1 MSIFDKNENERYAYF
16 LTNFKEILSDWSVM
30 VNDQFIKT
38 SLDNSSTKL
47 FGMNVDK
54 AIIFFNINLE
64 VNNTLQELGII
75 KESYS
80 IDLINDLELDLNKKS
95 VQKKDQKNYDVIY
108 NQIDTFFVEDSEL
121 LKFCEYSLNVVN
133 LSTETDGPTI
143 NALNNYKSIAFNS
156 FPTKIY
162 ELLDWFG
169 IDVVETI
176 SNSCKVKRFGVKE
189 NHFGSN
195 RKLRRKPGFTS
206 KRSFDNDNDDEEK
219 INKESIFTEYFAN
232 NGDINA
238 KLTVLN
244 KLLPLLEEK
253 RTDIKEFNPK
263 LEYDIFSFLQH
274 TKYRNSLTYQE
285 DPDAEKRLDKVFKK
299 AVLCLYLLDIG

>member
-30 VNDQFIKT
+30 VNDQFIKS

-64 VNNTLQELGII
+64 LNSTLRELGVI

-80 IDLINDLELDLNKKS
+80 IDLINDLELDLNKKLD
-95 VQKKDQKNYDVIY
+95 QKKEQKNYDVIY

-121 LKFCEYSLNVVN
+121 LKFCEYTLNVVN
-133 LSTETDGPTI
+133 LSTETDGPNI
-143 NALNNYKSIAFNS
+143 IALNNYKSIAFGS
-156 FPTKIY
+156 YSTKIH

-169 IDVVETI
+169 IDVVDTI
-176 SNSCKVKRFGVKE
+176 SNGYKVKRFGVKE
-189 NHFGSN
+189 NHFGGN
-195 RKLRRKPGFTS
+195 RKLRRKPEFTS
-206 KRSFDNDNDDEEK
+206 KRSFDNDNDEEEK
-219 INKESIFTEYFAN
+219 INKEAIFTEYFAN
-232 NGDINA
+232 NGDISA

-253 RTDIKEFNPK
+253 RVDIKEFNPK

>member
-1 MSIFDKNENERYAYF
+1 MR
-16 LTNFKEILSDWSVM
+16 
-30 VNDQFIKT
+30 
-38 SLDNSSTKL
+38 
-47 FGMNVDK
+47 
-54 AIIFFNINLE
+54 
-64 VNNTLQELGII
+64 ELGIV

-80 IDLINDLELDLNKKS
+80 IDLINDLELDLNKKTD
-95 VQKKDQKNYDVIY
+95 QKKEQKNYDAIY

-121 LKFCEYSLNVVN
+121 LKFCEYSLNIVN

-143 NALNNYKSIAFNS
+143 NALNNYKSFAFS
-156 FPTKIY
+156 SYPTKIY

-169 IDVVETI
+169 IDVVDAI
-176 SNSCKVKRFGVKE
+176 SNSYEVKRFGVKE
-189 NHFGSN
+189 NYFGSN
-195 RKLRRKPGFTS
+195 RKLRRKPGFTA
-206 KRSFDNDNDDEEK
+206 KRTFDNSNDDEEK
-219 INKESIFTEYFAN
+219 INKEAIFAEYFAN

-263 LEYDIFSFLQH
+263 LECDIFSFLQH
-274 TKYRNSLTYQE
+274 TKYRNPLTYQE
-285 DPDAEKRLDKVFKK
+285 DHDAEKCLDNVFKK